1 MKKILSLVMLFTSLC
16 TSSACAGNTGKASGQ
31 QQTDSGADRMTSA
44 VSQTDAAKADKKVL
58 VAFFSH
64 TGENYNVGYI
74 EKGNTHI
81 VAEMIA
87 GETGG
92 QLFEIKTVKPY
103 PKEYRPCT
111 DVAKQEK
118 DSNARPELQSD
129 IQVEDFDVIFI
140 GYPNWWGD
148 MPMAVYTFVEKHD
161 WQGKTVIP
169 FCTHEGSGLSDTKQS
184 LEKSCKGSSVLQGL
198 ALRGSVA
205 QKSQDEARKAVQSW
219 MKKLD
224 F

>member
-1 MKKILSLVMLFTSLC
+1 MKKILSFVILFTSLC
-16 TSSACAGNTGKASGQ
+16 TFSAYAGKAGCQ
-31 QQTDSGADRMTSA
+31 KQTDSEADRMPFT
-44 VSQTDAAKADKKVL
+44 VSQIDAAKADKKVL

-87 GETGG
+87 EETGG
-92 QLFEIKTVKPY
+92 KLFEIKTVKPY

-129 IQVEDFDVIFI
+129 MQVEDYDVIFI

-169 FCTHEGSGLSDTKQS
+169 FCTHEGSGLSSTRLS

-205 QKSQDEARKAVQSW
+205 QKLQGEARKAVQSW
-219 MKKLD
+219 IKNLN